1 VTHIDSPKNARIVAV
16 ARLHRR
22 NHRRRSG
29 RTIIEGPHVITTALD
44 RRLPI
49 EEIFTV
55 AGDGPAEVAMRA
67 TGTTVTTVSE
77 DVLTR
82 LAGTKHP
89 RGPIAVIEIPEPD
102 PILPTD
108 SIVLVGVADP
118 GNAGTIIRTAAALGF
133 QVIMAGE
140 GVDVW
145 SPKVLRAAAGG
156 HFLTRICQTAAD
168 PVPALASAGI
178 ETAAF
183 VVARGSAI
191 ADIGRAPAA
200 LLIGSE
206 PHGLPD
212 HLIATCDHRV
222 TLPMPGGAESLNA
235 SVAAAIAMWER
246 RRLMA

>member
-1 VTHIDSPKNARIVAV
+1 MTHIESPKNARIVAV

-22 NHRRRSG
+22 SHRRRAG
-29 RTIIEGPHVITTALD
+29 RTIIEGPHVIATALD

-49 EEIFTV
+49 EEVFSLDV
-55 AGDGPAEVAMRA
+55 DGPTEAATRA
-67 TGTTVTTVSE
+67 AGTTVTTVS
-77 DVLTR
+77 DSAMAR

-89 RGPIAVIEIPEPD
+89 RGPIGVLAIPDPD
-102 PILPTD
+102 PILATD
-108 SIVLVGVADP
+108 SVVLVGVSDP
-118 GNAGTIIRTAAALGF
+118 GNAGTIVRTAAALGF

-140 GVDVW
+140 GVDLW

-156 HFLTRICQTAAD
+156 HFLTRLCQTPAD
-168 PVPALASAGI
+168 PVAALRNAGI
-178 ETAAF
+178 VSAAF
-183 VVARGSAI
+183 VVSEGRAM

-212 HLIATCDHRV
+212 QLIASCDQRI

-235 SVAAAIAMWER
+235 SVAAAIGMWER